1 MSSAEIREYRYLP
14 AITALF
20 VTALIVSNLIAV
32 KLIQIGPLVL
42 PAAIIIFP
50 ISYIFGDVLTEVYGY
65 SRARRVIWTG
75 FICNL
80 LAVAAFMASILIP
93 AAPFWGLGDLEPD
106 VSRQAYATLLG
117 YTPRILAA
125 SFTAYLA
132 GEFLNAFVLAKLKIA
147 TQGRFLWLRTI
158 GSTVAGQ
165 LVDSAIFIIAA
176 FWGNLPPN
184 VLAVMIV
191 TQWLV
196 KSGYEALFTPLT
208 YLVVGYLKRAE
219 GCDAYDRRTCF
230 NPFVWKDRLET
241 FPDQH

>member
-1 MSSAEIREYRYLP
+1 MNPAETREYRYLP
-14 AITALF
+14 IITACF

-32 KLIQIGPLVL
+32 KLIQVGSLVL

-65 SRARRVIWTG
+65 SHARRVIWTG

-80 LAVAAFMASILIP
+80 LAVAAFTASILIP
-93 AAPFWGLGDLEPD
+93 AAPFWGLGNLGQD

-125 SFTAYLA
+125 SFVAYLA

-147 TQGRFLWLRTI
+147 TGGRFLWLRTI
-158 GSTVAGQ
+158 GSTVVGQ
-165 LVDSAIFIIAA
+165 FIDSAIFITAA

-184 VLAVMIV
+184 VLA
-191 TQWLV
+191 
-196 KSGYEALFTPLT
+196 A
-208 YLVVGYLKRAE
+208 
-219 GCDAYDRRTCF
+219 
-230 NPFVWKDRLET
+230 
-241 FPDQH
+241 